1 MTMLHV
7 NINPNI
13 LWSSLVAQWVKDL
26 VFSLL
31 WLRSL
36 LWHRFD
42 SRPKISTC
50 CRHRGKK
57 IKKKILSWSGWKV
70 KGRVFVFL
78 NVASNGHFS
87 FFFFTWICL
96 FGYRGDTQWNASLTW
111 LDQRNKKHADLS
123 APLCRWMSHSHSQD
137 GSHWP
142 IPDIGSAFTRFCLFL
157 HKYWRRKDNGWIPSN
172 LVSGTSDL

>member
-50 CRHRGKK
+50 CGHRGKK
-57 IKKKILSWSGWKV
+57 KKEKDFKLVRLEG

-78 NVASNGHFS
+78 NVASHGHFS
-87 FFFFTWICL
+87 FFFFT
-96 FGYRGDTQWNASLTW
+96 
-111 LDQRNKKHADLS
+111 
-123 APLCRWMSHSHSQD
+123 
-137 GSHWP
+137 
-142 IPDIGSAFTRFCLFL
+142 
-157 HKYWRRKDNGWIPSN
+157 
-172 LVSGTSDL
+172 